1 MQPSK
6 NVKKSTS
13 KVKLL
18 PKKQVEK
25 PKLKSISH
33 AKIAIYLG
41 SITVDATKSLYYQ
54 LCQKVCGL
62 GFINGLQFLKLV
74 FPEKTIVT
82 LKTIK
87 AEALTEK
94 QLGLLE
100 QFLNMKVFEVQKVF
114 SNRKSH
120 KSSEGRIQELDIDT
134 SKNLLIISDRLKA
147 TKMLDQK
154 RLKISKTY
162 IGERTITNRKRHG
175 QKTKCTNRKKILKG
189 FQK

>member
-1 MQPSK
+1 MQPLK
-6 NVKKSTS
+6 NVKSNS
-13 KVKLL
+13 KVRLL

-25 PKLKSISH
+25 PKLKSKSQ
-33 AKIAIYLG
+33 AKVAVYLG

-62 GFINGLQFLKLV
+62 GFTNCLQFLRLV
-74 FPEKTIVT
+74 FPEKPIVL

-87 AEALTEK
+87 AEALTQK
-94 QLGLLE
+94 QLKLLE
-100 QFLNMKVFEVQKVF
+100 QSINTKVFDVQKVF

-120 KSSEGRIQELDIDT
+120 NSSEWRNLELDMDT

-147 TKMLDQK
+147 TKILDQK